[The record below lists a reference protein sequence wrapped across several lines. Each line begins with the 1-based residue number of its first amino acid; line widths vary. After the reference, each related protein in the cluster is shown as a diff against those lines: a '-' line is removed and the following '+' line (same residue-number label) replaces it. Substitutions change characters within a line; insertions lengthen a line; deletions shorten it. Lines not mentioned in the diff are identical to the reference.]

1 MTIRELTIVCK
12 PFKRKT
18 DGKMPN
24 KKVDLI
30 AKYNEWVGRPA
41 PVFNYHDVNE
51 NIVASEDNVPVVND
65 TGNDDN
71 DNDANNNLEFM
82 STIEL

>member
-41 PVFNYHDVNE
+41 PVFNY
-51 NIVASEDNVPVVND
+51 IM
-65 TGNDDN
+65 
-71 DNDANNNLEFM
+71 M
-82 STIEL
+82 SMKILLRRKMMFQL